1 MISDETL
8 YSLVFHSTVA
18 VLRPLFTFLHRDS
31 YLYWPFLV
39 STLLIGMLA
48 WRYTRA
54 RGRLDPGQAL
64 WKTFFDRYLSRRL
77 WWHPSSRLDYRFY
90 FINGVLFPLLIGP
103 LLFSSGGFAQLL
115 DGWLGITP
123 ATPGAAPGFWMVAA
137 YTVLF
142 FVAFDFGRFVAH
154 SLLHD
159 LPWLWQFHRVHH
171 SAEVLTPMT
180 TFRVHPVDA
189 AIMVWVPAL
198 TTGILTWLFHHLV
211 DPGITFITFLGTHAI
226 IWVSNLVG
234 NLRHWHVWLS
244 YGPTLNRWLISPAH
258 HQLHHS
264 CEERHMGCNRGF
276 ELAIW
281 DRLYGTLYV
290 PPESPE
296 EFRMGLNDGSDG
308 RWRSVWQLY
317 WWPFRELWTDFG
329 EARARRRQKNDAAP

>member
-1 MISDETL
+1 MISDETI

-18 VLRPLFTFLHRDS
+18 VLRPLLTFLHRDS
-31 YLYWPFLV
+31 YLYWPFLL

-54 RGRLDPGQAL
+54 RGRLDPGQKL

-77 WWHPSSRLDYRFY
+77 WWHPSSRVDYRFY

-103 LLFSSGGFAQLL
+103 LLFSNVGLAQAL

-123 ATPGAAPGFWMVAA
+123 ASPGAAPGFWMMAV

-142 FVAFDFGRFVAH
+142 FIAFDFGRFEAH

-198 TTGILTWLFHHLV
+198 TTGILT
-211 DPGITFITFLGTHAI
+211 
-226 IWVSNLVG
+226 
-234 NLRHWHVWLS
+234 
-244 YGPTLNRWLISPAH
+244 
-258 HQLHHS
+258 
-264 CEERHMGCNRGF
+264 
-276 ELAIW
+276 
-281 DRLYGTLYV
+281 
-290 PPESPE
+290 
-296 EFRMGLNDGSDG
+296 
-308 RWRSVWQLY
+308 
-317 WWPFRELWTDFG
+317 
-329 EARARRRQKNDAAP
+329 